1 MSDKGRQ
8 LLIEF
13 GSNIRK
19 LRLSKKLSY
28 RQMSLLCD
36 IDASNLKRIE
46 KGNVNATIL
55 TLHELARALEV
66 NVDVLLKYK
75 PE

>member
-1 MSDKGRQ
+1 
-8 LLIEF
+8 
-13 GSNIRK
+13 
-19 LRLSKKLSY
+19 
-28 RQMSLLCD
+28 MSLLCD